1 MTTRRH
7 TLEAIRL
14 IARRD
19 LQALA
24 GSWWAWALAASA
36 LLIDGLLFNAL
47 AMSAKPRPSADVLAD
62 LFYILFGTTTAV
74 TILLSMRTL
83 TEERSRQTLTLLQT
97 APVAP
102 WQVIA
107 GKYTAIMTT
116 ITAITAST
124 AYLPALIMI
133 NGKLTLGQVGAGYLG
148 VLCVASAAAA
158 ITIFCSSLTRSQLAA
173 AALATAIVSA
183 LTTTWLIA
191 RVSGPPFDELLVAVS
206 FFDANFRS
214 FMNGRVA
221 LSDLTY
227 YLCVTALGLTWAS
240 ARLATEQHR

>member
-1 MTTRRH
+1 MRRH
-7 TLEAIRL
+7 TLGAIGL

-19 LQALA
+19 LQSLT
-24 GSWWAWALAASA
+24 GSWWAWALASSA
-36 LLIDGLLFNAL
+36 LLIDGLLFNAF
-47 AMSAKPRPSADVLAD
+47 AMSSKPRPSADVLAD

-74 TILLSMRTL
+74 TILLSMRAL

-97 APVAP
+97 APVAA

-107 GKYTAIMTT
+107 GKYAAILTSVAALTA
-116 ITAITAST
+116 AT

-133 NGKLTLGQVGAGYLG
+133 HGKLTLGQVGAGYLG
-148 VLCVASAAAA
+148 VLSVASAAAA

-173 AALATAIVSA
+173 AALATALVSA

-191 RVSGPPFDELLVAVS
+191 RVSGPPFDEVLVAIS

-214 FMNGRVA
+214 FMHGRVA
-221 LSDLTY
+221 LSDLAY
-227 YLCVTALGLTWAS
+227 YGCVTALGLTWAS
-240 ARLATEQHR
+240 ARLATEHHR